1 MLLLL
6 KAMENGLEMSEK
18 TMKECIFVTGGAGY
32 VGSHTIL
39 ELLNSGYDV
48 IAVDNLVNAIPGQ
61 EGIMPESLSRVQKL
75 AKRSLTFYK
84 ADLQDKAT
92 LREIFS
98 KHKIDCVI
106 HFAALKA
113 VGESCR
119 IPLDYYRNNVG
130 GSVTLLEIMREFEV
144 RQIIFSSSATVY
156 GIPEYLP
163 IDENHPVGL
172 TCTNPYGRTKY
183 FIEEILKDVTKSE
196 KGWKVILLRY
206 FNPVGAHESG
216 FIGED
221 PQGIPNNLMPF
232 IAQVAVGRR
241 AELEVFGNDFN
252 TPDGTGVRDYI
263 HVMDLAAGHVAAL
276 TKIKDIDFFGCKAY
290 NLGTGCGY
298 SVLDVI
304 HNFEKATNKKIPYR
318 IVGRRAGDVDSLY
331 ADPSIAKKELQWEA
345 KRDLLQMC
353 IDTWHWQSLNPLGF
367 SLSKSET

>member
-1 MLLLL
+1 MEERV
-6 KAMENGLEMSEK
+6 ENGLEMSETK
-18 TMKECIFVTGGAGY
+18 ALRCIFVTGGAGY

-48 IAVDNLVNAIPGQ
+48 IAIDNFVNAIPGQ
-61 EGIMPESLSRVQKL
+61 DGMPESLSRVQKL
-75 AKRSLTFYK
+75 AKKSLTFYK
-84 ADLQDKAT
+84 ADLQDKPT
-92 LREIFS
+92 IREIFS
-98 KHKIDCVI
+98 KHKVDCVI

-130 GSVTLLEIMREFEV
+130 GSVTLLEVMREFGV
-144 RQIIFSSSATVY
+144 KRIIFSSSATVY
-156 GIPEYLP
+156 GIPKYLP

-183 FIEEILKDVTKSE
+183 FIEEIMKDVTKSE

-216 FIGED
+216 LIGED

-232 IAQVAVGRR
+232 IAQVAIGRR
-241 AELEVFGNDFN
+241 TELEVFGNDFN
-252 TPDGTGVRDYI
+252 TTDGVRDYI

-276 TKIKDIDFFGCKAY
+276 TKMTDNNFFGCKAY

-304 HNFEKATNKKIPYR
+304 HNFEKATDRKIPYR
-318 IVGRRAGDVDSLY
+318 IVGRRTGDVDSLY
-331 ADPSIAKKELQWEA
+331 ADPSIAKQELKWEA

-353 IDTWHWQSLNPLGF
+353 IDTWHWQSMNPLGF
-367 SLSKSET
+367 SSPESENKIS